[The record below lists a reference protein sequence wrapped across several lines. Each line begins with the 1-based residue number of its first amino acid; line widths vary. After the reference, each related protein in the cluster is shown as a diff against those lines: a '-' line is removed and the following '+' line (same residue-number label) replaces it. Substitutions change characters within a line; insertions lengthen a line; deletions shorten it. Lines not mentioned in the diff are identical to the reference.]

1 MSRSTRDERID
12 LRISSELKR
21 LIEQAA
27 ALSGMTTSNFIA
39 GTVVAR
45 SREVV
50 REAETIRLSNRDR
63 DIFLSLLNDEE
74 ARPNAAMLEAARLHQ
89 QKIG

>member
-1 MSRSTRDERID
+1 MSRSTRGERID

-21 LIEQAA
+21 LIEKAA
-27 ALSGMTTSNFIA
+27 ALSGMTTTSFIA
-39 GTVVAR
+39 STVVAR

-50 REAETIRLSNRDR
+50 REAEEIRLSNRDR
-63 DIFLSLLNDEE
+63 DIFLSLLNEE
-74 ARPNAAMLEAARLHQ
+74 GARPNAAMLEAARLHE

>member
-1 MSRSTRDERID
+1 MSSSTRGERID

-27 ALSGMTTSNFIA
+27 TLSGMTITSFIA
-39 GTVVAR
+39 STVAAR

-50 REAETIRLSNRDR
+50 REAETIRLIES
-63 DIFLSLLNDEE
+63 
-74 ARPNAAMLEAARLHQ
+74 P
-89 QKIG
+89 